1 MNLPI
6 CVAVMSR
13 FSQRHEVALPA
24 YPNTMMGGEAAEG
37 LEAALSEPLSDLVP
51 PGMTHELSVAG
62 EEEAVAV
69 EVREQLFLVL
79 REAVRKAVS
88 HSGAG
93 RVSVAIEV
101 DEERIVGVVED
112 EGRGCEPVTVEG
124 GGSGGLTY
132 MAERASLVSGDFSVY
147 TAPGGGA
154 RAEASFPLWGA
165 VRPAR

>member
-1 MNLPI
+1 
-6 CVAVMSR
+6 
-13 FSQRHEVALPA
+13 
-24 YPNTMMGGEAAEG
+24 MMGGEAAEG

-69 EVREQLFLVL
+69 EVRKQLFLVL

-112 EGRGCEPVTVEG
+112 EGRGCEPATVEG
-124 GGSGGLTY
+124 WGSGGLTY

-154 RAEASFPLWGA
+154 RVEASFPLWGA